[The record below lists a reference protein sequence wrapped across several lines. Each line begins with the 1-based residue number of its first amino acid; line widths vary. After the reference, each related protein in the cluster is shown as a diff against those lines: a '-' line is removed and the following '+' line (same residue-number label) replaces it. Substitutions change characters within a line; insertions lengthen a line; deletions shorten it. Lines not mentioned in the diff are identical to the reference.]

1 MKEVPPVPTGIR
13 SMSGTSA
20 HVGVNWQTPGGVKL
34 QIGGRSRAMP
44 TLTWALMV
52 RAKSKKRCVDEEWMS
67 QNRSGT
73 QRGLINVRS
82 VTSQSGVQIT
92 GTQAGGAFSN

>member
-1 MKEVPPVPTGIR
+1 
-13 SMSGTSA
+13 
-20 HVGVNWQTPGGVKL
+20 
-34 QIGGRSRAMP
+34 MP
-44 TLTWALMV
+44 TLTWAVLMV
-52 RAKSKKRCVDEEWMS
+52 ESKEQEVRGEEWMS

-92 GTQAGGAFSN
+92 GTQAGVHFRSDGRLSSFSALSRHHRFRK